1 MSIIV
6 FSRGS
11 GTLLLAR
18 ESLLTNFALAG
29 SKIPIETPQIIDIQG
44 IHCEDWVNSQMR
56 HHHLN
61 NSISLIYD
69 VVFFRSWNKPPS

>member
-18 ESLLTNFALAG
+18 GSLLANFALAG
-29 SKIPIETPQIIDIQG
+29 SKILIENPQIIDIQG
-44 IHCEDWVNSQMR
+44 IHCED
-56 HHHLN
+56 
-61 NSISLIYD
+61 
-69 VVFFRSWNKPPS
+69 